1 MRWIHSRYVTA
12 PSDSSTVNFLDNT
25 LATSFS
31 VKLPIG
37 DLIWPKDAG
46 SLLGT
51 PVVEGLKF
59 THVRLYDTPAL
70 RTIQHDRFHIAVIQ
84 SELGI
89 QTVLI

>member
-1 MRWIHSRYVTA
+1 MTE
-12 PSDSSTVNFLDNT
+12 PSDSPTVNFHDNT

-37 DLIWPKDAG
+37 DLIWLKDAG

-84 SELGI
+84 SKLGI
-89 QTVLI
+89 KGAVSRGILLF